1 MKRAIFLA
9 LMLAGGG
16 AVSCSS
22 MPKAGISG
30 HLYTHIHEPLDLN
43 LNREPVFRE
52 NAERGASS
60 IEHVVIPTTIYSAQW
75 DTNAISDVMQRSG
88 LEEVYYADLE
98 TFSVLFG
105 LWNQYT
111 VYAYGRRAAK

>member
-1 MKRAIFLA
+1 VRRAIFLA
-9 LMLAGGG
+9 LAFACGG

-22 MPKAGISG
+22 LPKAGIAG
-30 HLYTHIHEPLDLN
+30 YLYTHTREPLDVHFDG
-43 LNREPVFRE
+43 EPVFRE
-52 NAERGASS
+52 RADRGASS
-60 IEHVVIPTTIYSAQW
+60 IEHVVIPTTIYYARW
-75 DTNAISDVMQRSG
+75 DTNAISDVMQRGG